1 MSVIGN
7 IGNAISQTFNKA
19 LSLVGLGSFAGHSV
33 KVEPSQKEQLEKML
47 MTAIQKQKDVYTSLA
62 SQMGGDRAH
71 AEKVL
76 QYKTTPREIKDM
88 TEGDL
93 KIAIAKVYT
102 DIDKVSGIDS
112 AFGEIGRAKEQLKEA
127 RGKGVL
133 PPSDVKSQYKEQA
146 IKPRPA
152 SDYESSIESVG
163 PSSRPGDVLEQAERN
178 LRDTRDSLVG
188 SLEQKLEEYEKELPN
203 YVAAM
208 KADQKLDEAATKAVE
223 DVARKSLDENRQ
235 TLKRSASEMSIDEL
249 EKEVSKIDVE
259 LKHMSGIQQKV
270 KERLSGEQKPAIP
283 LKTNG
288 DIQDAKAVAEDEG
301 MPPPQQPSTAANIP
315 VPPPAPPPQP
325 SATAPTVS
333 EEAPKVDDKPKEEPK
348 KVPYDRN
355 ALLEQIQSRK
365 ALKKTDK
372 EKPEEKPEQLPGQF
386 SGEKA
391 KSMFDTAQQR
401 ASDIESEGSD
411 SDDEVTSD
419 EEWNP

>member
-7 IGNAISQTFNKA
+7 IGNAISQTFSKA
-19 LSLVGLGSFAGHSV
+19 LDLVGLGKFFGYSV
-33 KVEPSQKEQLEKML
+33 KVEPSQKEQLEKAL
-47 MTAIQKQKDVYTSLA
+47 MIAIQKQKDVYTSLA

-112 AFGEIGRAKEQLKEA
+112 AIGQIKEA

-133 PPSDVKSQYKEQA
+133 PPSNVKSEYKEQA

-152 SDYESSIESVG
+152 SDYESTIESVG
-163 PSSRPGDVLEQAERN
+163 PSSRPGEVLQQAERN

-249 EKEVSKIDVE
+249 EKEVNKIDVE

-270 KERLSGEQKPAIP
+270 KERLSGEQKPVIP

-315 VPPPAPPPQP
+315 APPPAPPPQP
-325 SATAPTVS
+325 STTAPTVS

-355 ALLEQIQSRK
+355 ALLEQIQSGK

-391 KSMFDTAQQR
+391 KSMFDAAQQR

-419 EEWNP
+419 DEWNP